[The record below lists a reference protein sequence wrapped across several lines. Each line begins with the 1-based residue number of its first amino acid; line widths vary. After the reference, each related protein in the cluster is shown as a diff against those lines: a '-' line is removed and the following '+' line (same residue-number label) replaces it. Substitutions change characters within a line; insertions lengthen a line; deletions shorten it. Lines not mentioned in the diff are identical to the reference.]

1 MDRGTLQEDVYIPV
15 AVDAERVIEGIPM
28 VRATYFV
35 VRTNAPTAFWELEL
49 PAVAS
54 LHGVGAIGIAGVVYG
69 TLRDRGTTGIDL
81 FSSPDDVAA
90 IFALEAEGLPLSV
103 DLEDVW
109 IPKPWI
115 MAAQTDE
122 PTGNG
127 DELARGEVFR
137 VALPVFQQAYRY
149 TAGDLDMIA
158 LLGTEALGQILHSP
172 EETDALHAWS
182 VEQIEITRQ
191 AFPSK
196 TVKLRWREP
205 SSA

>member
-1 MDRGTLQEDVYIPV
+1 
-15 AVDAERVIEGIPM
+15 
-28 VRATYFV
+28 
-35 VRTNAPTAFWELEL
+35 
-49 PAVAS
+49 
-54 LHGVGAIGIAGVVYG
+54 
-69 TLRDRGTTGIDL
+69 
-81 FSSPDDVAA
+81 
-90 IFALEAEGLPLSV
+90 
-103 DLEDVW
+103 
-109 IPKPWI
+109 

-158 LLGTEALGQILHSP
+158 LLGTEALGQILYSP

-196 TVKLRWREP
+196 TVKLRWREA